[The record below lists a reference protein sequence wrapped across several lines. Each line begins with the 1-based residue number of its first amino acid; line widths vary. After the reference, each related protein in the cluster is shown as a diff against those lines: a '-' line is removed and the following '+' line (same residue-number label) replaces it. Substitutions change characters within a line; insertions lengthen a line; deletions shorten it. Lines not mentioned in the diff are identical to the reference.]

1 MPKAV
6 TRQRDILAAMLQVVE
21 LESALR
27 WFELGR
33 SLGRDAPT
41 ES

>member
-1 MPKAV
+1 
-6 TRQRDILAAMLQVVE
+6 MLQVAE
-21 LESALR
+21 LEPALR
-27 WFELGR
+27 WFELGC